1 MHLTALYLIVKAFGN
16 RNNGKEE
23 KTMKKGLAVLLA
35 IVMLFAMV
43 ACAPAEEQSQADPKP
58 AVSDPKETNVQQEQP
73 AESSNETKQEVA
85 YPDRPIQV
93 IVPLG
98 AGGDTDLCARLFSS
112 YMEKELGVSIVVNN
126 IKGAGGV
133 TGSREVM
140 NSAADGY
147 TVLFYQYA
155 GLVNMVTGAA
165 DFSYIDD
172 FEVAGIGM
180 EDNCYIWLANAD
192 SPYNSITE
200 LVEAA
205 KQNPGKINIGLS
217 GTGNMAQLSA
227 SVLEELS
234 GADFNLVDLGS
245 TSEEI
250 AALLSGQISTFA
262 NYYSASKSYIES
274 GDFKV
279 LGVFANETH
288 ELLPDV
294 PTMKEMGFE
303 TEFLNKKFYY
313 YAFPKG
319 TPAEFVD
326 IFSAAMERVCNN
338 PEAQKQFFDEYYIT
352 LNYMNPADSD
362 EYMNGVYEKYNE
374 FSYIFEAK

>member
-1 MHLTALYLIVKAFGN
+1 
-16 RNNGKEE
+16 
-23 KTMKKGLAVLLA
+23 MKKILALILA
-35 IVMLFAMV
+35 LVMIFALS
-43 ACAPAEEQSQADPKP
+43 ATSFAAD
-58 AVSDPKETNVQQEQP
+58 
-73 AESSNETKQEVA
+73 
-85 YPDRPIQV
+85 YPDKAIQC

-98 AGGDTDLCARLFSS
+98 AGGDTDLCARLFAT
-112 YMEKELGVSIVVNN
+112 YLEKELGTSVVVNN

-155 GLVNMVTGAA
+155 GLVNMMTGSA

-172 FEVAGIGM
+172 FEVAGIAM
-180 EDNCYIWLANAD
+180 VDNCYIWLANAD
-192 SPYNSITE
+192 APYNSITE

-205 KQNPGKINIGLS
+205 KAEPGKINIGLS

-227 SVLEELS
+227 SILEELS

-250 AALLSGQISTFA
+250 AALLSGQIATFA
-262 NYYSASKSYIES
+262 NYYSASKSYLES

-279 LGVFANETH
+279 LGVFAEERN
-288 ELLPDV
+288 ELLPDT
-294 PTMKEMGFE
+294 PTMTEMGFDCNY
-303 TEFLNKKFYY
+303 LNTKYYY

-319 TPAEFVD
+319 TPTEIVEA
-326 IFSAAMERVCNN
+326 FSAAMEKVCND
-338 PEAQKQFFDEYYIT
+338 PEAQQKFFDDYLIT
-352 LNYMNPADSD
+352 LQYMNPEESK
-362 EYMNGVYEKYNE
+362 EYMHSVYDDYSQ
-374 FSYIFEAK
+374 FAYIFEK